1 MVNDALTNTAN
12 SADAVNN
19 LSTLINP
26 NSLIK
31 LNTPLRLDAD
41 LLNACVSC
49 GLCLPHCPTY
59 RATEEESASPRG
71 RITAM
76 RAVEAGTLAI
86 DDDFVSFMERCVL
99 CRGCETACPSGVHF
113 GPLMEATREALS
125 VSGHL
130 RPPRALTSGLGV
142 LRFHRL
148 VLAGSSL
155 LAIAQRARLLPPS
168 LAAKLGLPSKLPIR
182 RRRLAADTGAV
193 NAVLF
198 TGCVMDAWQ
207 RNVHEATL
215 RVMRAAG
222 ARVGLPTAGAAC
234 CGALHVH
241 AGKLDGAKDLARS
254 VIEAFGGASGPT
266 IVVNSAGCGAA
277 LKHYGEL
284 LGTTE
289 AVAFSLRVQDVG
301 EWLADHVDALP
312 TAAPGSTRPRV
323 AVSDP
328 CHLRHVQRAHL
339 PVRIALRPFAEV
351 IELDDEGRC
360 CGAGGSYQL
369 TQPELAEEIRAQKIS
384 AIARS
389 GASRVVSGNPGCTMW
404 LGAAGVDVCHPIEII
419 DEVLHGTPPK
429 PVSRPVKEAR
439 HG

>member
-1 MVNDALTNTAN
+1 MVSNHTANKANTAN
-12 SADAVNN
+12 PS
-19 LSTLINP
+19 NP
-26 NSLIK
+26 PIK
-31 LNTPLRLDAD
+31 RDTPLRLDAD

-113 GPLMEATREALS
+113 GPLMEGTREALS

-130 RPPRALTSGLGV
+130 RPPRVLTSGLGV

-168 LAAKLGLPSKLPIR
+168 LATKLGLPSRMPIR
-182 RRRLAADTGAV
+182 RRRLSADTGTV
-193 NAVLF
+193 DTVLF

-207 RNVHEATL
+207 RTVHEATL
-215 RVMRAAG
+215 RVMRTAG
-222 ARVGLPTAGAAC
+222 ARVGLPTAGAGC

-254 VIEAFGGASGPT
+254 VIDALGGATGPI

-284 LGTTE
+284 LRTTE
-289 AVAFSLRVQDVG
+289 AVAFSLRVQDIG

-312 TAAPGSTRPRV
+312 AAPVGSTRPRV

-339 PVRIALRPFAEV
+339 PVRIALRPFVEV
-351 IELDDEGRC
+351 IELDDDGRC

-369 TQPELAEEIRAQKIS
+369 TQPELAKEIRAQKIS
-384 AIARS
+384 AIERS
-389 GASRVVSGNPGCTMW
+389 GALRVVSGNPGCTMW
-404 LGAAGVDVCHPIEII
+404 LGAAGVDVCHPVEII
-419 DEVLHGTPPK
+419 DEVLHGTSPN
-429 PVSRPVKEAR
+429 PVSRPSKEVR